1 MKVRFLKIFLILF
14 ILVLP
19 VSVFGVGDG
28 FDPVNIDI
36 PDETGGGYAGHC
48 DLKNVGK
55 TCTANATKS
64 KASMGICR
72 NYSGTPS
79 CAAQECNKGYY
90 LWLDSKGNSQGVCHS
105 LEEAQKRCDKNKTL
119 CSNGEVFSPNIV
131 PNPKLTDKL
140 KALGGQQ
147 QAWKGCVCQPN
158 CEGVYRDNIEALTC
172 CKYENATWDKKQ
184 GRCNCTQEGY
194 NWKYSNGQGE
204 CVPPEQPVVPNKEPC
219 PDGATGDIPNCQCGG
234 PKSKYVLET
243 NSCECPD
250 DKPVFENGQ
259 CIAPTKCPDGATG
272 TPPNCQC
279 GGSKSKY
286 VLETNSCECPDD
298 RPTFEN
304 GQCIA
309 PTKCPD
315 GATGTPP
322 NCQCGG
328 PKSKYVLETN
338 SCECP
343 DDKPVF
349 ENGQCIAVV
358 QKPECPKDATGTP
371 PNCKCTDSKKIYDKN
386 KNQCVSNKLEELKQQ
401 YEDAKANE
409 QSTAN
414 RRLTALTTAATGIGG
429 MELAQGIAEKS
440 ADKDAQL
447 NMDAYIATMR
457 CTYGNG
463 KSVKAS
469 LSEVELPGGNDATI
483 MQYRNEYMTLASDL
497 KQRKESLGMKPGI
510 ESEVI
515 YDKST
520 MGLYDEENVGISG
533 GNYASLYRAK
543 MLGSEEDQ
551 TKITEEQSKAANR
564 LKYGAIAAGAGVAV
578 GIVGNS
584 VINGKIGEKIKEIK
598 NNINYRRKEESVL
611 KDLKQCLKDA
621 GATNVDKLKF
631 NKFTPSLLNLDNIDC
646 KKDLTN
652 IRGNDATTLFSDS
665 DDGETITN
673 KLVNSFGE
681 ENAKSMLGDV
691 ITNRGDFGVG
701 QKYCGLSVEG
711 ALVPV
716 RTSAT
721 PWNRCD
727 ELKKG
732 EWRVEFAGEQ
742 YLEGVSVCSATG
754 VSADVDDN
762 GVFSDD
768 VVPEESLQ
776 TKIQQ
781 DYDSWVAEGR
791 QDVSYLQLPR
801 RMGCYCKTDQIGA
814 KWVFN
819 YVGSPSGCKTNCAWD
834 CGSRQTG
841 TKIDGKVDFTKTLVT
856 GVHTIYRE

>member
-90 LWLDSKGNSQGVCHS
+90 LWLDSKGNSQGECHS

-140 KALGGQQ
+140 KVLGRQQ

-204 CVPPEQPVVPNKEPC
+204 CVPPKQPVVPNKEPC
-219 PDGATGDIPNCQCGG
+219 PDGAD
-234 PKSKYVLET
+234 
-243 NSCECPD
+243 
-250 DKPVFENGQ
+250 
-259 CIAPTKCPDGATG
+259 
-272 TPPNCQC
+272 
-279 GGSKSKY
+279 
-286 VLETNSCECPDD
+286 
-298 RPTFEN
+298 
-304 GQCIA
+304 
-309 PTKCPD
+309 
-315 GATGTPP
+315 GTPP

-401 YEDAKANE
+401 YEDAKSNE

-414 RRLTALTTAATGIGG
+414 RGLTALTTAATGIGG

-543 MLGSEEDQ
+543 MLDSESDQ
-551 TKITEEQSKAANR
+551 SKIKEEQETTSNR
-564 LKYGAIAAGAGVAV
+564 IKGGAIALGGGMAV
-578 GIVGNS
+578 GLVGDS
-584 VINGKIGEKIKEIK
+584 LINGKLGEALGLRET
-598 NNINYRRKEESVL
+598 
-611 KDLKQCLKDA
+611 KDD
-621 GATNVDKLKF
+621 TDKK
-631 NKFTPSLLNLDNIDC
+631 
-646 KKDLTN
+646 
-652 IRGNDATTLFSDS
+652 
-665 DDGETITN
+665 
-673 KLVNSFGE
+673 
-681 ENAKSMLGDV
+681 
-691 ITNRGDFGVG
+691 
-701 QKYCGLSVEG
+701 
-711 ALVPV
+711 
-716 RTSAT
+716 
-721 PWNRCD
+721 
-727 ELKKG
+727 
-732 EWRVEFAGEQ
+732 
-742 YLEGVSVCSATG
+742 
-754 VSADVDDN
+754 
-762 GVFSDD
+762 SDD
-768 VVPEESLQ
+768 VDVVESRAVVRHKDPEKFETETPIP
-776 TKIQQ
+776 TKNSTTNPVNKVIP
-781 DYDSWVAEGR
+781 G
-791 QDVSYLQLPR
+791 L
-801 RMGCYCKTDQIGA
+801 
-814 KWVFN
+814 
-819 YVGSPSGCKTNCAWD
+819 VGDKPSGTTTTADDAITKVMTGLGIDA
-834 CGSRQTG
+834 TG
-841 TKIDGKVDFTKTLVT
+841 TEREPDEPDVDASKWTESAYQKCFVNFFPNDKYSSNIRSYWAKSHNEKYCSGYTN
-856 GVHTIYRE
+856 G

>member
-1 MKVRFLKIFLILF
+1 MFVFPYVSYGASAQVYKGKV
-14 ILVLP
+14 
-19 VSVFGVGDG
+19 
-28 FDPVNIDI
+28 
-36 PDETGGGYAGHC
+36 
-48 DLKNVGK
+48 
-55 TCTANATKS
+55 
-64 KASMGICR
+64 
-72 NYSGTPS
+72 
-79 CAAQECNKGYY
+79 
-90 LWLDSKGNSQGVCHS
+90 LDSKTREPLMYVNVSREDVTNEGTMTDDKGEFNTRFSDNKITFSYVGCQQITKELTTDYTEILMDCGEVRLDEVVVDFKKICES
-105 LEEAQKRCDKNKTL
+105 EPNNGTYNEKDKKCDCPEGRKWNDVRNECMVSEIATLPVRKTTDNLPDKLEARPTGPSDKDMCESPENAGQWNEKKNTCKCPKGKTWIPGDKKCEDADLEAMRQACWKLMQKGKTL
-119 CSNGEVFSPNIV
+119 
-131 PNPKLTDKL
+131 
-140 KALGGQQ
+140 
-147 QAWKGCVCQPN
+147 
-158 CEGVYRDNIEALTC
+158 
-172 CKYENATWDKKQ
+172 WD
-184 GRCNCTQEGY
+184 E
-194 NWKYSNGQGE
+194 
-204 CVPPEQPVVPNKEPC
+204 
-219 PDGATGDIPNCQCGG
+219 
-234 PKSKYVLET
+234 ET
-243 NSCECPD
+243 NSCTCIKD
-250 DKPVFENGQ
+250 DETVDESKRYEYDAKRKSG
-259 CIAPTKCPDGATG
+259 KCVEIKKE
-272 TPPNCQC
+272 
-279 GGSKSKY
+279 S
-286 VLETNSCECPDD
+286 
-298 RPTFEN
+298 
-304 GQCIA
+304 
-309 PTKCPD
+309 
-315 GATGTPP
+315 
-322 NCQCGG
+322 
-328 PKSKYVLETN
+328 
-338 SCECP
+338 
-343 DDKPVF
+343 
-349 ENGQCIAVV
+349 
-358 QKPECPKDATGTP
+358 KPEPVKQTTKPKERT
-371 PNCKCTDSKKIYDKN
+371 
-386 KNQCVSNKLEELKQQ
+386 EEEKAAALSEKQTA

-440 ADKDAQL
+440 ADKNAQM